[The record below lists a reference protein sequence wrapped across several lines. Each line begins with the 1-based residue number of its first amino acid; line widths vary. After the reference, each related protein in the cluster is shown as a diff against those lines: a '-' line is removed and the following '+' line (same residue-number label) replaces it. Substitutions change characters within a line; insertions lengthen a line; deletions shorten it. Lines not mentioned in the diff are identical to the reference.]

1 LAHFFLGH
9 NYYQTGE
16 LHKAKVNYRQT
27 VEILEGIQCLPSMAN
42 LCRICILLIEA
53 KKLDVS
59 ILKQLKAYASSN
71 NLKAFEGWMLRKIG
85 KLTIGPDTESAIE
98 AEHWVKK
105 AIQSDERNGA
115 RWQLAKDYALY
126 SKILEQ
132 LEQVEKAEHTLRKA
146 KMIDAICQ
154 AG

>member
-1 LAHFFLGH
+1 M
-9 NYYQTGE
+9 
-16 LHKAKVNYRQT
+16 
-27 VEILEGIQCLPSMAN
+27 PSMSN
-42 LCRICILLIEA
+42 LSRICILLIKA

-71 NLKAFEGWMLRKIG
+71 SLKAFEGWMLRKIG
-85 KLTIGPDTESAIE
+85 KLTIGPDTESATE

-105 AIQSDERNGA
+105 AIKSDERNGA
-115 RWQLAKDYALY
+115 RWQLAMDYALY

-132 LEQVEKAEHTLRKA
+132 LEQEEKAEHTLRKA
-146 KMIDAICQ
+146 KMIDATCQ

>member
-1 LAHFFLGH
+1 
-9 NYYQTGE
+9 
-16 LHKAKVNYRQT
+16 
-27 VEILEGIQCLPSMAN
+27 MAN
-42 LCRICILLIEA
+42 LSRICILLI
-53 KKLDVS
+53 KSKTLDVN
-59 ILKQLKAYASSN
+59 ILKLLRAYASSN
-71 NLKAFEGWMLRKIG
+71 SLKAFEGWMLRKIG

-132 LEQVEKAEHTLRKA
+132 LEQGEKAERILQKA

-154 AG
+154 SS

>member
-1 LAHFFLGH
+1 
-9 NYYQTGE
+9 
-16 LHKAKVNYRQT
+16 
-27 VEILEGIQCLPSMAN
+27 LEGIQCLPSMAN
-42 LCRICILLIEA
+42 LCRICILLIKA
-53 KKLDVS
+53 KTIDVS
-59 ILKQLKAYASSN
+59 ILKQLKAYASDN
-71 NLKAFEGWMLRKIG
+71 NLKAFEGWMMRKIG
-85 KLTIGPDTESAIE
+85 ELTIGPDVESAIE

-105 AIQSDERNGA
+105 AIQSDERNGT

-132 LEQVEKAEHTLRKA
+132 LEQGEKAEHTLRKA